1 MFYIIVSICFCV
13 FCQLFLKRLTKIVFF
28 RVKNEFFPNLLD
40 IAIKTKNAPNFFEA
54 LYIVN
59 CKYLNCKCLRCSYH
73 HKH

>member
-1 MFYIIVSICFCV
+1 V

-54 LYIVN
+54 FKL
-59 CKYLNCKCLRCSYH
+59 
-73 HKH
+73 